1 MNAQHRREYSSTISP
16 ERQRRVFSTRRWR
29 SGLVLGIAAAFVSSA
44 SAQGEA
50 SKPYELHIVVHVAQN
65 RLLTDVFR
73 DRIER
78 ELHDGVQ
85 AALGDMGRVKVMH
98 EHPRLPE
105 VLSRGLKQ
113 ALDGWS
119 QRDDV
124 KTHFVLID
132 FSGVHYEIQARQY
145 DGTIGR
151 ASPVVRR
158 DRTRDRDFVAKAAA
172 LLLKQDFGVLG
183 TVLSG
188 AEGPQEIVKVELRG
202 GVLGDLSR
210 WVQNDDVFA
219 LAPPGGGTTPALR
232 WSLLQVQEPPRED
245 ARDGTCVC
253 RFFHRY
259 RVVGGIAGYRCIKL
273 GTIQAPLRL
282 RWVQEVPGGG
292 TRPLKV
298 NTTLTVDIRRHGF
311 SGEEATKLSHGVKPN
326 GTLET
331 VRDGDKGLFQN
342 VAFLVVSSGAA
353 DRTQPQ
359 VPVALVDEEP
369 VFIEINAS
377 QDPSTLFSMHR
388 AAWQSDVYETWL
400 VQVSLFK
407 DLESLSAKGEAR
419 DKIIEKAERGL
430 KRSQSERETLTERKQ
445 ELLKESSP
453 KPLDTTREDR
463 RLQEMADGE
472 RALEQFIAQQKKIE
486 ATENDPK
493 MKRWRSEVERAK
505 LLEKD
510 LEIGKAIVIYQG
522 IQKEGFQDPD
532 LDKRVKTLQEMW
544 KTADAEHEDA
554 RNFIYRVW
562 PTLDTARLEENLV
575 QAHKALDKCK
585 SVRDLVSIKKLLKGA
600 EIHADRLTKELSELS
615 PELII
620 EHEKQAR
627 AIKSTSAELIK
638 LGKEAQE
645 FLQRNQPADK

>member
-1 MNAQHRREYSSTISP
+1 LASP
-16 ERQRRVFSTRRWR
+16 
-29 SGLVLGIAAAFVSSA
+29 A
-44 SAQGEA
+44 SAPAQSEA

-85 AALGDMGRVKVMH
+85 AALGDMSRVKVMH
-98 EHPRLPE
+98 EHPRLAE
-105 VLSRGLKQ
+105 VLARGLRS
-113 ALDGWS
+113 LDGWS

-145 DGTIGR
+145 DGTVGR

-183 TVLSG
+183 TLLSG
-188 AEGPQEIVKVELRG
+188 AEGPQETVKVELRG
-202 GVLGDLSR
+202 GALGDLSR
-210 WVQNDDVFA
+210 WVQKDDVFA
-219 LAPPGGGTTPALR
+219 LAPPGGGTPQALR

-245 ARDGTCVC
+245 ARNGTCVC

-259 RVVGGIAGYRCIKL
+259 KVDNIASYRCIKL

-282 RWVQEVPGGG
+282 RWVQEAPGGG
-292 TRPLKV
+292 SRPLKV
-298 NTTLTVDIRRHGF
+298 GTTLTVDIRRHGF
-311 SGEEATKLSHGVKPN
+311 SGEEATKLSHGVKAN
-326 GTLET
+326 GALET

-342 VAFLVVSSGAA
+342 VAFLVVSGAA
-353 DRTQPQ
+353 GPRKPQ

-369 VFIEINAS
+369 IFIEINAA
-377 QDPSTLFSMHR
+377 QDTKTLFNINR
-388 AAWQSDVYETWL
+388 AAWQSDVYEARL
-400 VQVSLFK
+400 LQVTLFE
-407 DLESLSAKGEAR
+407 DLKSLSAKGEAR
-419 DKIIEKAERGL
+419 DKIIDKAERGL
-430 KRSQSERETLTERKQ
+430 KRSQSDRASLAERKA
-445 ELLKESSP
+445 ELLKEAP
-453 KPLDTTREDR
+453 GPLDTTNEDK
-463 RLQEMADGE
+463 RLKEIEEDE
-472 RALEQFIAQQKKIE
+472 RVLVQFIAQQRNIE
-486 ATENDPK
+486 KTENDPK

-510 LEIGKAIVIYQG
+510 LEFGKALAIYQG
-522 IQKEGFQDPD
+522 IQKEGFQDAG
-532 LDKRVKTLQEMW
+532 LDKHVKELQELW

-554 RNFIYRVW
+554 RNFFYRVW

-585 SVRDLVSIKKLLKGA
+585 SVRDLVSIRKLLKGV
-600 EIHADRLTKELSELS
+600 EIHADRLRKELEQLS
-615 PELII
+615 PELILD
-620 EHEKQAR
+620 HEKQAR
-627 AIKSTSAELIK
+627 AIKSVSDELIK
-638 LGKEAQE
+638 LGREAQE
-645 FLQRNQPADK
+645 FLQRNPLPEK